1 MSFNRWR
8 DDNIGLHS
16 YCIKFKTGRL
26 IMRVKDKVTVLTGA
40 GSGIGRAA
48 VVLFAK
54 EGAIVYASD
63 IDDKGLNET
72 LELCR
77 EGRENVFAAH
87 VDVSIYSDIKK
98 HIDEIAARHGR
109 IDVLIA
115 NAGVVRVGQVEDFP
129 ESDYDLL
136 LNVNMKGTFFLCKAA
151 IPYFKN
157 QKYGSIITLASVAA
171 HIGQNNHA
179 NYCSTKHGVLGF
191 TKALAL
197 DMAKYNV
204 RVNSVSPGATDTPM
218 LRSDVANEAR
228 QRGMTFEQ
236 IKKEFEEQGV
246 LTRWAGPEEIAAG
259 ILFLATEDASYMTGS
274 DLRIDGGWT
283 TR

>member
-1 MSFNRWR
+1 
-8 DDNIGLHS
+8 
-16 YCIKFKTGRL
+16 
-26 IMRVKDKVTVLTGA
+26 MRVKDKVTILTGA
-40 GSGIGRAA
+40 GSGIGRATA
-48 VVLFAK
+48 ILFAR

-63 IDDKGLNET
+63 IDEAGLKET
-72 LELCR
+72 LSLII
-77 EGRENVFAAH
+77 EGRENVH
-87 VDVSIYSDIKK
+87 TSIVDVTKYGEIKK
-98 HIDEIAARHGR
+98 HIDEVAVKHGR

-115 NAGVVRVGQVEDFP
+115 NAGVVRVGQIEDFS
-129 ESDYDLL
+129 EEDYDLL
-136 LNVNMKGTFFLCKAA
+136 LNVNMKGTFFSCKAA
-151 IPYFKN
+151 IPYFKK
-157 QKYGSIITLASVAA
+157 QKSGTIITLTSVAS

-197 DMAKYNV
+197 DMAPYGV

-218 LRSDVANEAR
+218 LRGDVAKEAS
-228 QRGMTFEQ
+228 QRGLTFDQ

-246 LTRWAGPEEIAAG
+246 LTRWADPMEIATG
-259 ILFLATEDASYMTGS
+259 ILFLATDDASYMTGS